1 MWRCDPPTRIVVA
14 ALAGLVASAM
24 HLGPLALL
32 APLAGRPRAALLA
45 AAAVAVLWGGLRVDA
60 LERQVLRPG
69 AGARGR
75 RS

>member
-45 AAAVAVLWGGLRVDA
+45 AAAVAGCGWTRSSARCFD
-60 LERQVLRPG
+60 
-69 AGARGR
+69 RGR
-75 RS
+75 CAESWS